1 MGRKNILIVD
11 DDKVILQSLK
21 NILESEGYGVY
32 TAETGQEAIRLVK
45 ENAFNL
51 ALLDTKLPD
60 MEGTELLTTM
70 LSISPQMMKIM
81 LTGYPSLENAVKS
94 LNLKANAYLMKP
106 VTPEKLLKA
115 VKEKIGEQED
125 AERMSEEKVTDWIWT
140 RIRKLKQE
148 NRSR

>member
-1 MGRKNILIVD
+1 
-11 DDKVILQSLK
+11 
-21 NILESEGYGVY
+21 
-32 TAETGQEAIRLVK
+32 
-45 ENAFNL
+45 
-51 ALLDTKLPD
+51 
-60 MEGTELLTTM
+60 
-70 LSISPQMMKIM
+70 MKIM